1 MRREAT
7 HATDCNILAD
17 DRPCGAGHVP
27 LRSAGAAPQAVKQGA
42 AKISQFRENREE
54 PPQSL
59 FVRNS
64 LANQTELPP
73 LFHIACLA
81 LYETGG
87 VGTFVLLVAWLF
99 AISRYVHAF
108 IHVTSNRIRYRQPAF
123 LVGFVAVV
131 VLWAALALHLLR

>member
-1 MRREAT
+1 MQQTAIFWPMIAHVVLVIGLYGLLGLRRK
-7 HATDCNILAD
+7 
-17 DRPCGAGHVP
+17 
-27 LRSAGAAPQAVKQGA
+27 QAVEQGA
-42 AKISQFRENREE
+42 AKISQFRENRDE

-73 LFHIACLA
+73 LSPYRLPRA
-81 LYETGG
+81 LRDGRCQEHSS
-87 VGTFVLLVAWLF
+87 FVVAWLF
-99 AISRYVHAF
+99 TISRYVHAF

-123 LVGFVAVV
+123 LVGFVAVI